1 MVRAMQVATTEQ
13 ERGICNM
20 KMVYYFDARRGLE
33 CADRHGRR
41 ALVSNRALLWLLEEV
56 RHSHHHRLQ
65 SKYWRLSTM
74 LEVSDL
80 TTTNLARALGQGPE
94 RYI

>member
-1 MVRAMQVATTEQ
+1 
-13 ERGICNM
+13 M

-41 ALVSNRALLWLLEEV
+41 ALVSTRALLWLLEEV
-56 RHSHHHRLQ
+56 RHSHHLRLQ
-65 SKYWRLSTM
+65 PKYWNLSTM

-94 RYI
+94 RDI